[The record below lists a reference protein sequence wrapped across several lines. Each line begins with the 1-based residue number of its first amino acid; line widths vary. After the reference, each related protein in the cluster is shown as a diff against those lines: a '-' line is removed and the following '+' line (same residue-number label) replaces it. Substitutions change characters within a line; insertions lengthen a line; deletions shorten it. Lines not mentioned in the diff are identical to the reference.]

1 MRSYEKETLA
11 TYVGEETNSVHMY
24 TLEMSTF
31 QWKFLLKWLNKNDCL
46 QEGYG
51 LWCVHST
58 ECYSRLVITEERHKL
73 WTL

>member
-31 QWKFLLKWLNKNDCL
+31 QWKFLLK
-46 QEGYG
+46 
-51 LWCVHST
+51 
-58 ECYSRLVITEERHKL
+58 
-73 WTL
+73 